1 MKKYFLGIAAIVLAV
16 AFSAFTKDNGMKATN
31 AVEDEL
37 YWYRIDASGNI
48 GTALNSGALATKS
61 EVFTEADCPDVSGD
75 DCARG
80 YNATQTFGN
89 PAPGVSGDDRHIMKE
104 D

>member
-1 MKKYFLGIAAIVLAV
+1 MLAILLAV
-16 AFSAFTKDNGMKATN
+16 GFSAFTKDNGIKATN

-37 YWYRIDASGNI
+37 YWYSIDASGNI

-61 EVFTEADCPDVSGD
+61 EVSTEADCPDVSGD

-80 YNATQTFGN
+80 YESTQTFGN
-89 PAPGVSGDDRHIMKE
+89 PAPGVSGADRHIMKE

>member
-1 MKKYFLGIAAIVLAV
+1 MKKVLLPMVALFLAIG
-16 AFSAFTKDNGMKATN
+16 FSAFTISNRANNSK

-37 YWYRIDASGNI
+37 YWYRIDGSGNI
-48 GTALNSGALATKS
+48 GAALNSGTLATKT
-61 EVFTEADCPDVSGD
+61 EVATEADCPDVTGD

-80 YNATQTFGN
+80 YEDTQTFGN
-89 PAPGVSGDDRHIMKE
+89 PAPGVSGDDRHIMK

>member
-16 AFSAFTKDNGMKATN
+16 VFSAFIPGNRESKIS

-80 YNATQTFGN
+80 YESTQTFGN